1 MVDRAENRELFE
13 KTVILLSGVLQKS
26 EREISLMLKRH
37 SLQDKKKKK
46 KGDLDRK
53 KATVSQL
60 LEKDLRE
67 ANTPKDVGENNFL
80 GRLGISIL
88 DLQPG
93 KFTF

>member
-67 ANTPKDVGENNFL
+67 VNTPKAVGERML
-80 GRLGISIL
+80 MVSVS